1 MAGRRNRNPRAS
13 RSTNNGA
20 NQNPKTPLMPSG
32 VNNKATMPRKMQSYT
47 VEGEEV
53 LQVINVA
60 SGSTAGQLI
69 YNSRISHD
77 SAARLSLLS
86 KAFQRVRWHNV
97 TINCVP
103 VNGSVVQGGYNFGFI
118 EDPEIEP
125 PISGTSE
132 VIPFMTA
139 LRGTSVRQNWVQ
151 SQTGQTVKLNE
162 LPEMYSVLGT
172 DQRRYYIGRALL
184 ALTGDVTIA
193 ASFQI
198 LLKYRVTLMVPR
210 VVVSGGVIPG
220 ETYTFPSAL
229 IGYTTDAGGVEHQ
242 ANSSST
248 VPATGVYTLA
258 DGSNNQLLW
267 GENDGGRILNR
278 SYVKG
283 FRVTTA
289 GGTGNAWGT
298 NTQAILD
305 DDSFLDWPSNDGTR
319 ESDWFLPYGDV
330 EFDNTQRIFPAGAIF
345 NKVT

>member
-1 MAGRRNRNPRAS
+1 
-13 RSTNNGA
+13 
-20 NQNPKTPLMPSG
+20 MPSG

-77 SAARLSLLS
+77 SAARLSLLA

-118 EDPEIEP
+118 EDPEIVP
-125 PISGTSE
+125 PTSGTSE

-162 LPEMYSVLGT
+162 LPEMYSVLGS

-210 VVVSGGVIPG
+210 VVVAGGVVPG
-220 ETYTFPSAL
+220 ETFTLSASL
-229 IGYTTDAGGVEHQ
+229 SGFVTDASDEAHQ
-242 ANSSST
+242 ASSSAT
-248 VPATGVYTLA
+248 VPATGIYVLA
-258 DGSNNQLLW
+258 DGSQSQILW
-267 GENDGGRILNR
+267 GSDAGDRILNQ

-283 FRVTTA
+283 FRVTVA
-289 GGTGNAWGT
+289 GGSGNAWGS
-298 NTQAILD
+298 NTQALLAD
-305 DDSFLDWPSNDGTR
+305 GTYLPWPSNNGTDAT
-319 ESDWFLPYGDV
+319 DWYLPLGAV
-330 EFDNTQRIFPAGAIF
+330 GTTVTQRVFPAGAVF
-345 NKVT
+345 DVVV